1 MRKKKHYAIKIFSI
15 FNKIIKK
22 IKERAP
28 CVALSPGLF
37 LRFKSAFEKI

>member
-22 IKERAP
+22 IKEKAP
-28 CVALSPGLF
+28 CLSPGLF

>member
-28 CVALSPGLF
+28 SVAFSPGLF
-37 LRFKSAFEKI
+37 LRFKSAFKRI